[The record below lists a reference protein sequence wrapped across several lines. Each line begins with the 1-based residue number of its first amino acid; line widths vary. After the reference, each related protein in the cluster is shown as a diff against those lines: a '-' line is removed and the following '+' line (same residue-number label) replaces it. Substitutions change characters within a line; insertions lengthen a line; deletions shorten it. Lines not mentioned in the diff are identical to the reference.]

1 MVEEQK
7 QVKEKLIIQ
16 RRQSLIKKGKSIGLR
31 I

>member
-16 RRQSLIKKGKSIGLR
+16 RRQSFIKKGNSIGLR